1 MSIATPPLPL
11 LRRRWAASWRSP
23 PLTARWTQTG
33 ATFRL
38 RGKGIPN
45 VSGRGR
51 GDQFVTVNIETP
63 RNLNREQKEALRK
76 FSESLKEKNYEEK
89 KGFFNKKTKK

>member
-1 MSIATPPLPL
+1 M
-11 LRRRWAASWRSP
+11 
-23 PLTARWTQTG
+23 
-33 ATFRL
+33 
-38 RGKGIPN
+38 
-45 VSGRGR
+45 SGRGR

-89 KGFFNKKTKK
+89 KGFFNKKPKK